1 MLDKRTILAA
11 VTVAGLAAG
20 LTVSCG
26 AHAQEGVAMKNALSS
41 IGLIEPERPTITY
54 RERAPLVLPPKMDK
68 AALPPPVDR
77 RAVREA
83 NPQWPTDPET
93 AARDRRAAE
102 DRKPITRGYSGRMSD
117 NNATISIQEMRA
129 GRREGASMT
138 TEPTYK
144 PGDNVKESFWLNPM
158 QLLAGKKA
166 DEDPNLPDVEPSRDS
181 LTEPPTGYRKPPNG
195 KLART
200 EKGPNG
206 MKSDREEADPG
217 AYLRSRQ

>member
-1 MLDKRTILAA
+1 MLDKRTIFAA
-11 VTVAGLAAG
+11 VTVAGLAVPA
-20 LTVSCG
+20 G

-102 DRKPITRGYSGRMSD
+102 DRKPITRGYGGRMSD
-117 NNATISIQEMRA
+117 NNATLPIQEMRA
-129 GRREGASMT
+129 GRREGAGLET
-138 TEPTYK
+138 TPTYK
-144 PGDNVKESFWLNPM
+144 PGDNNKDSFWVNPM
-158 QLLAGKKA
+158 QLFAGKK

-181 LTEPPTGYRKPPNG
+181 LVEPPTGYRKPPNG

-200 EKGPNG
+200 ERGPNG

>member
-11 VTVAGLAAG
+11 VTIAAG
-20 LTVSCG
+20 LSLPTG
-26 AHAQEGVAMKNALSS
+26 AQAQEGTTMKNALSS

-102 DRKPITRGYSGRMSD
+102 DRKPITRGYGGRMSD
-117 NNATISIQEMRA
+117 NNATLPIQEMRS

-158 QLLAGKKA
+158 QLFAGKKDDDA
-166 DEDPNLPDVEPSRDS
+166 NLSDVEPSRDA

-195 KLART
+195 KLARA
-200 EKGPNG
+200 ERGPNA
-206 MKSDREEADPG
+206 MISDREQADPG

>member
-1 MLDKRTILAA
+1 MLDKRTIFAA
-11 VTVAGLAAG
+11 VTVAGLA
-20 LTVSCG
+20 VSAS

-102 DRKPITRGYSGRMSD
+102 DRKPITRGYGGRMSD
-117 NNATISIQEMRA
+117 NNATLPIQEMRA
-129 GRREGASMT
+129 GRREGAGLE

-158 QLLAGKKA
+158 QLFAGKK

-181 LTEPPTGYRKPPNG
+181 LTAPPTGYRKAPNG
-195 KLART
+195 KVART
-200 EKGPNG
+200 ERGPMG

>member
-11 VTVAGLAAG
+11 ATAAVLAAG
-20 LTVSCG
+20 LTASPG

-41 IGLIEPERPTITY
+41 IGLIEPQRPTITY
-54 RERAPLVLPPKMDK
+54 RERAPLVLPPHMDK

-77 RAVREA
+77 RALREA

-102 DRKPITRGYSGRMSD
+102 DRKPITRGYGGRMSD
-117 NNATISIQEMRA
+117 NNATLPIREMQA
-129 GRREGASMT
+129 GRREGAGVQS
-138 TEPTYK
+138 EPTYK

-158 QLLAGKKA
+158 QLLAGKK

-200 EKGPNG
+200 ERGPNG
-206 MKSDREEADPG
+206 MISDREQADPG

>member
-1 MLDKRTILAA
+1 MLDKRTILAT
-11 VTVAGLAAG
+11 VTVAAG
-20 LTVSCG
+20 LSLPAG
-26 AHAQEGVAMKNALSS
+26 AQAQEGVAMKNALSS

-77 RAVREA
+77 RAVRDA

-93 AARDRRAAE
+93 AARDRRAVE
-102 DRKPITRGYSGRMSD
+102 DRKPITRGYGGRMSD
-117 NNATISIQEMRA
+117 NNATLPIQEMRA
-129 GRREGASMT
+129 GRREGAGLT

-158 QLLAGKKA
+158 QLFAGKKDDDA
-166 DEDPNLPDVEPSRDS
+166 NLPDVEPSRDT

-200 EKGPNG
+200 ESGPKG
-206 MKSDREEADPG
+206 MISDREQADPG

>member
-1 MLDKRTILAA
+1 MLDKRTIFA
-11 VTVAGLAAG
+11 VAIAAGLAA
-20 LTVSCG
+20 SAG
-26 AHAQEGVAMKNALSS
+26 AEAQEGVAMKNALSS

-93 AARDRRAAE
+93 VARDRRAAD
-102 DRKPITRGYSGRMSD
+102 DRKPITRGYGGRMSD
-117 NNATISIQEMRA
+117 NNATLPIQEMRA
-129 GRREGASMT
+129 GRREGAGLQ

-158 QLLAGKKA
+158 QLFAGKKDDDA
-166 DEDPNLPDVEPSRDS
+166 EASDVEPSRDS

-200 EKGPNG
+200 ESGPKG
-206 MKSDREEADPG
+206 MISDREQADPG
-217 AYLRSRQ
+217 VYLRSRQ

>member
-11 VTVAGLAAG
+11 ATAAG
-20 LTVSCG
+20 LVAGVMASPG

-77 RAVREA
+77 RALREA

-93 AARDRRAAE
+93 ATRERRAAE
-102 DRKPITRGYSGRMSD
+102 DRKPITRGYGGRVSD
-117 NNATISIQEMRA
+117 ENATLPIREMQA

-158 QLLAGKKA
+158 QLFAGKK
-166 DEDPNLPDVEPSRDS
+166 DDDVNLPDVEPSRDT
-181 LTEPPTGYRKPPNG
+181 LTAPPTGYRKPPNG

-200 EKGPNG
+200 DRGPNA
-206 MKSDREEADPG
+206 MISDREQADPG

>member
-1 MLDKRTILAA
+1 MLHKRTTLAA
-11 VTVAGLAAG
+11 VTAAGLATSFAA
-20 LTVSCG
+20 SWG

-77 RAVREA
+77 GAVREA

-102 DRKPITRGYSGRMSD
+102 DRKPITRGYGGRMSD
-117 NNATISIQEMRA
+117 NNATLPIQEMRA
-129 GRREGASMT
+129 GRREGASVP

-144 PGDNVKESFWLNPM
+144 PGDNNRASFWLNPM
-158 QLLAGKKA
+158 ELLAGKKDDDA
-166 DEDPNLPDVEPSRDS
+166 TVSDVEPSRDI
-181 LTEPPTGYRKPPNG
+181 LTDPPTGYRKPPNG

-200 EKGPNG
+200 ESGPKG